1 MNLGTENLAA
11 LAYLLFAPIVGG
23 LFAGIDRK
31 LTARM
36 QGRIG
41 PPLLQ
46 PFYDLSKLFSKKLAP
61 VNRLQVPLV
70 ASHFFFIVL
79 TGVLFFEGSD
89 ILLII
94 FVLTLAEVFLVLAA
108 YSTGSPY
115 GAIGAD
121 RELLLMTAYEPM
133 IILTLVG
140 LYQAAKSFN
149 FYEIYASQTPLI
161 LQLPGIYLGL
171 LCVLV
176 MKLQKSPFDISTS
189 HHAHQELVKGLTADL
204 GGPALGL
211 VELAHWYE
219 SVYLYAIVFLFFSSS
234 LVMAITGLAA
244 TFFLVI
250 LIDNVTAR
258 VKWQTALWPR
268 PGSSPSSWPAQG
280 NLIPFYLITR
290 GHLMSAVERSHLGRP
305 LRRLVL
311 QRL

>member
-1 MNLGTENLAA
+1 MILSTENIAA
-11 LAYLLFAPIVGG
+11 LAYLLFAPLAGG
-23 LFAGIDRK
+23 LLAGLDRK
-31 LTARM
+31 ITARM

-115 GAIGAD
+115 GAIGAE
-121 RELLLMTAYEPM
+121 RELILMMSYEPM

-140 LYQAAKSFN
+140 LYEGAKSFN
-149 FYEIYASQTPLI
+149 FYEIFASESPLI
-161 LQLPGIYLGL
+161 LELPGIYLGL

-176 MKLQKSPFDISTS
+176 MKMQKSPFDISTS

-234 LVMAITGLAA
+234 PLMAVIGLAV
-244 TFFLVI
+244 TYFLVI
-250 LIDNVTAR
+250 LIDNITAR
-258 VKWQTALWPR
+258 VKWQATLGIAWTLALVA
-268 PGSSPSSWPAQG
+268 GAG

-290 GHLMSAVERSHLGRP
+290 GH
-305 LRRLVL
+305 
-311 QRL
+311 

>member
-1 MNLGTENLAA
+1 MILSTENIAA
-11 LAYLLFAPIVGG
+11 LAYLLLAPLVGG
-23 LFAGIDRK
+23 LLAGLDRK
-31 LTARM
+31 ITARM

-46 PFYDLSKLFSKKLAP
+46 PFYDLSKLFSKRLAP

-115 GAIGAD
+115 GSIGAE
-121 RELLLMTAYEPM
+121 RELILMMSYEPM

-140 LYQAAKSFN
+140 LYEGAKSFN
-149 FYEIYASQTPLI
+149 FYEIFASESPLI
-161 LQLPGIYLGL
+161 LELPGIYLGL

-176 MKLQKSPFDISTS
+176 MKMQKSPFDISTS

-234 LVMAITGLAA
+234 PLMAVVGLAV
-244 TFFLVI
+244 TYFLVI
-250 LIDNVTAR
+250 LIDNITAR
-258 VKWQTALWPR
+258 VKWQATLGIAWNLALVA
-268 PGSSPSSWPAQG
+268 GAG

-290 GHLMSAVERSHLGRP
+290 GH
-305 LRRLVL
+305 
-311 QRL
+311 

>member
-1 MNLGTENLAA
+1 MIFRSENIAA
-11 LAYLLFAPIVGG
+11 LAFLLFGPLVGG
-23 LFAGIDRK
+23 FLSGLDRVI
-31 LTARM
+31 TARM
-36 QGRIG
+36 QGRVG

-46 PFYDLSKLFSKKLAP
+46 PFYDISKLFSKRIAP

-70 ASHFFFIVL
+70 ASHCFFVIL

-89 ILLII
+89 ILLIV

-115 GAIGAD
+115 GAIGAE
-121 RELLLMTAYEPM
+121 RELLLMSAYEPM

-140 LYQAAKSFN
+140 LYEAAKSFN
-149 FYEIYASQTPLI
+149 FYEIFASPAPLI
-161 LQLPGIYLGL
+161 IQLPGIYLGL
-171 LCVLV
+171 VFILV

-211 VELAHWYE
+211 VEVAHWYE
-219 SVYLYAIVFLFFSSS
+219 TVYLYAIVFLFFSSS
-234 LVMAITGLAA
+234 PLAA
-244 TFFLVI
+244 VIGLVCTYLFVI

-258 VKWQTALWPR
+258 VKWQVAL
-268 PGSSPSSWPAQG
+268 GSAWIVALVAGAG

-290 GHLMSAVERSHLGRP
+290 GR
-305 LRRLVL
+305 
-311 QRL
+311 

>member
-1 MNLGTENLAA
+1 MILSTENIAA
-11 LAYLLFAPIVGG
+11 LAYLLLAPLVGG
-23 LFAGIDRK
+23 LLAGLDRK
-31 LTARM
+31 ITARM

-46 PFYDLSKLFSKKLAP
+46 PFYDLSKLFSKRLAP

-115 GAIGAD
+115 GSIGAE
-121 RELLLMTAYEPM
+121 RELILMMSYEPM

-140 LYQAAKSFN
+140 LYEGAKSFN
-149 FYEIYASQTPLI
+149 FYEIFASESPLI
-161 LQLPGIYLGL
+161 LELPGIYLGL

-176 MKLQKSPFDISTS
+176 MKMQKSPFDISTS

-234 LVMAITGLAA
+234 PLMAVVGLAV
-244 TFFLVI
+244 TYFLVI
-250 LIDNVTAR
+250 LIDNITAR
-258 VKWQTALWPR
+258 VKWQATLGIAWTLALVA
-268 PGSSPSSWPAQG
+268 GAG

-290 GHLMSAVERSHLGRP
+290 GH
-305 LRRLVL
+305 
-311 QRL
+311 

>member
-1 MNLGTENLAA
+1 MILSTENIAA
-11 LAYLLFAPIVGG
+11 LAYLLLAPLAGG
-23 LFAGIDRK
+23 LLAGLDRK
-31 LTARM
+31 ITARM

-46 PFYDLSKLFSKKLAP
+46 PFYDLSKLFSKRLAP

-115 GAIGAD
+115 GAIGAE
-121 RELLLMTAYEPM
+121 RELILMMSYEPM

-140 LYQAAKSFN
+140 LYEGAKSFN
-149 FYEIYASQTPLI
+149 FYEIFASESPLI
-161 LQLPGIYLGL
+161 LELPGIYLGL

-176 MKLQKSPFDISTS
+176 MKMQKSPFDISTS

-234 LVMAITGLAA
+234 PLMAIIGLAV
-244 TFFLVI
+244 TYFLVI
-250 LIDNVTAR
+250 LIDNITAR
-258 VKWQTALWPR
+258 VKWQATLGIAWTLALVA
-268 PGSSPSSWPAQG
+268 GAG

-290 GHLMSAVERSHLGRP
+290 GH
-305 LRRLVL
+305 
-311 QRL
+311 